1 MELNQTTRQR
11 LESFITE
18 IPPRLLH
25 TAGLACF
32 FLTAAPSTSGAVCVP
47 AAFAM
52 LTALTRFEI
61 PAIAVPAVVR
71 VSWSR
76 FERGNRCPTLDSAGN
91 INGHVVVITEEDD
104 FIDASVLQF
113 DDVVERRGPSG
124 LMPLV
129 GNQCG
134 LWKSL
139 TSPASAVG
147 EPLNTAEF
155 LLAPSG
161 DHICY
166 ALYHPAP
173 AADIVQ
179 RYRELNSSNN
189 LLAWEES
196 MADLYAWIAA
206 NKLPQ
211 LQLPNASVNSGLQQ
225 AMDLWRGQPQPNWN
239 S

>member
-1 MELNQTTRQR
+1 MELDDTTRQR
-11 LESFITE
+11 LQSLITE
-18 IPPRLLH
+18 IPLNRLH
-25 TAGLACF
+25 TAGLASF
-32 FLTAAPSTSGAVCVP
+32 FLLAAPSAPSAVCVP
-47 AAFAM
+47 AASAI
-52 LTALTRFEI
+52 LTAMAKFGI
-61 PAIAVPAVVR
+61 QAIAVPAVVQ

-76 FERGNRCPTLDSAGN
+76 LERGSRCPSLDSAGN
-91 INGHVVVITEEDD
+91 FNGHVVVVTEEDD

-113 DDVVERRGPSG
+113 DDIVERRGPSG

-129 GNQCG
+129 GNKCG

-147 EPLNTAEF
+147 EPLDTAEF
-155 LLAPSG
+155 LLPSM

-173 AADIVQ
+173 AADVVQ

-189 LLAWEES
+189 LMAWEER

-206 NKLPQ
+206 NKLQ
-211 LQLPNASVNSGLQQ
+211 QFQLPNASINSGLQQ
-225 AMDLWRGQPQPNWN
+225 AMHLWRGQPQPNWN